1 MDHKQAVKVALD
13 IDEFIGKK
21 EFLDASVT
29 FKIGPEKDSVVIID
43 PEDGSANYTMEASF
57 VDLSKIRRIML
68 QLGWRT
74 FTYEGGE
81 METIWK
87 GF

>member
-21 EFLDASVT
+21 EFLDASVQ
-29 FKIGPEKDSVVIID
+29 FRIGKEKGSVVIIE
-43 PEDGSANYTMEASF
+43 PEDGTATYIMEADF
-57 VDLSKIRRIML
+57 IDISKIRRIML

-74 FTYEGGE
+74 HSYEGTD
-81 METIWK
+81 MEPIWK